1 MTIALH
7 CANSSGFLKDP
18 SYFWIHL
25 DIKVAFLSSLFMP
38 SLDSCI
44 DPIIKWLANQGI
56 NDVSNVLT
64 RQLLQLGFHHR
75 QRGHYIVILPGEI
88 HQVMNGQP
96 FKLRNNDMLDVLR
109 FDHFSIPVH
118 QVLHMPNCHCFKAR
132 QVGTDIMGQKT
143 IYFPFPRV
151 LGSEC
156 LSRHIR
162 ERLVGRV
169 DLLPLLCGSNV
180 I

>member
-18 SYFWIHL
+18 SYFRIHL
-25 DIKVAFLSSLFMP
+25 DIEVAFLSSLFMS
-38 SLDSCI
+38 SLYSYI
-44 DPIIKWLANQGI
+44 NPIIKRLANQGI
-56 NDVSNVLT
+56 NDVGYVLT

-75 QRGHYIVILPGEI
+75 QRGEYIVVLPGEI

-132 QVGTDIMGQKT
+132 QVGTDIMGQKA
-143 IYFPFPRV
+143 IHFPFSRV

-162 ERLVGRV
+162 ERLAGRV